1 MQFGN
6 KQLPVAPGEVY
17 DEEVVE
23 AIEKERRQVSRLM
36 VLWTVVAV
44 PTAVIGMLFAV
55 FGMHDLVLAGGS
67 MGSFGISVVI
77 FLIGMSPVYLAY
89 SFFQRKR
96 YLDEVL
102 ASQPRD

>member
-23 AIEKERRQVSRLM
+23 AIERERRQALRLTI
-36 VLWTVVAV
+36 LWTVVAV
-44 PTAVIGMLFAV
+44 PFGTIGVV
-55 FGMHDLVLAGGS
+55 FGGAGIISLIGGGS
-67 MGSFGISVVI
+67 MGWFGISVVI

-89 SFFQRKR
+89 SFFQRRR

-102 ASQPRD
+102 DSQPGD